1 MKKYFDST
9 LIDDLKKRENQ
20 ILFFFFDETTNFLQ
34 RKLSDRFGSK
44 SQAYQQQRAQYEN
57 QLSNIYS
64 SRHEHR
70 LETIYFNILE
80 KQFTSENHL
89 GLKQQIILQ
98 SLIQHRD
105 FQQLIDRTN
114 ERKTL
119 IKN

>member
-1 MKKYFDST
+1 MISSNEKFKLRFSFSMK
-9 LIDDLKKRENQ
+9 
-20 ILFFFFDETTNFLQ
+20 TNLLR
-34 RKLSDRFGSK
+34 RKLSDRLGSK